1 MASQPIILEVDK
13 IRSTDGTTTVT
24 INEMSQAQINIVE
37 NDLGIS
43 RDDSVDI
50 VYSFG
55 KTPSASQHIAAI
67 DTGALQ
73 VGAMLVWNGTEFIDS
88 GIIAETQE

>member
-37 NDLGIS
+37 ND
-43 RDDSVDI
+43 
-50 VYSFG
+50 
-55 KTPSASQHIAAI
+55 
-67 DTGALQ
+67 
-73 VGAMLVWNGTEFIDS
+73 
-88 GIIAETQE
+88 